1 VGWSLLLWCG
11 LCLAL
16 AVSPGCQVFLA
27 PHIPVPITTPE
38 PAPESGVP
46 RELAK
51 VSLPPYTLAP
61 PDILLIGV
69 LKIVPKP
76 PHYIETFD
84 VLNVDVQ
91 GTLPVQPI
99 AGPVQVGPDGRVDLG
114 PSYGKIKVI
123 GLSIDEARTA
133 ISRHLA
139 LILQEPNVSVAL
151 LSAAGAQ
158 QIGGQHLMQPDGT
171 VNLGRYGSVYL
182 AGLTV
187 EEAEEAIEKQL
198 AQWLDSPEVIVDI
211 FAYNSKAYY
220 LITSGGGLGDNV
232 LRLPVTGN
240 ETVLDA
246 ISLAGGLSQL
256 SSKRIWI
263 ARPAPN
269 GVGCEQILL
278 VNWDEITR
286 GASTATNYQL
296 MPGDRL
302 FIAGDSFLVMD
313 NQISKITQPF
323 QRLLGLNILGVQ
335 MVSRFK
341 RITQVNRNFF

>member
-1 VGWSLLLWCG
+1 MGWNLLLWCG
-11 LCLAL
+11 LWLTLA
-16 AVSPGCQVFLA
+16 AIPGCQAFLT
-27 PHIPVPITTPE
+27 PHTPVPITIPE
-38 PAPESGVP
+38 PAPESDVP

-51 VSLPPYTLAP
+51 VSLPPYTIGP
-61 PDILLIGV
+61 PDILLIAV

-76 PHYIETFD
+76 PHYIDTYD
-84 VLNVDVQ
+84 VLNVEVQ
-91 GTLPVQPI
+91 GTLPEQPI
-99 AGPVQVGPDGRVDLG
+99 AGAVQVGPDGRVDLG

-158 QIGGQHLMQPDGT
+158 QIGGQHLVQPDGT

-182 AGLTV
+182 AGLTI
-187 EEAEEAIEKQL
+187 EEAQEAIEKQL
-198 AQWLDSPEVIVDI
+198 SQRLDSPKVIVDI
-211 FAYNSKAYY
+211 FAYNSKSYY
-220 LITSGGGLGDNV
+220 LITSGAGLGDNV
-232 LRLPVTGN
+232 MRLPVTGN

-269 GVGCEQILL
+269 GMGCEQILA
-278 VNWDEITR
+278 VDWDDITR

-302 FIAGDSFLVMD
+302 FIAGDTFLAMD
-313 NQISKITQPF
+313 NQISKVTRPF

-335 MVSRFK
+335 MINRYK
-341 RITQVNRNFF
+341 RITQANRNFL